1 VIIMAESR
9 IEVGGI
15 IKVRDLCLLGVM
27 SAPDRPGLGAGVFAA
42 LGEAK
47 LNTQFI
53 IQCIDLSG
61 TSNILFCVLE
71 DDSLRARALMQPV
84 AASLAAQA
92 VQETHDVALLSVFG
106 PDFKE
111 RSGIAG
117 TVFGAMARH
126 HINILAISTSI
137 STVTCV
143 IADAEL
149 DQALVALREVVKL
162 P

>member
-1 VIIMAESR
+1 MPESR

-15 IKVRDLCLLGVM
+15 IKVRDLCLIGVM
-27 SAPDRPGLGAGVFAA
+27 AAPDRPGVGAGVFTA

-61 TSNILFCVLE
+61 MSNILFCVLE
-71 DDSLRARALMQPV
+71 EDAVRARDLVQPA

-92 VQETHDVALLSVFG
+92 VQETHHVALLSVFG
-106 PDFKE
+106 PDFRE

-117 TVFGAMARH
+117 TVFRAMAQH
-126 HINILAISTSI
+126 QINILAISTSI

-143 IADAEL
+143 IDDSDM